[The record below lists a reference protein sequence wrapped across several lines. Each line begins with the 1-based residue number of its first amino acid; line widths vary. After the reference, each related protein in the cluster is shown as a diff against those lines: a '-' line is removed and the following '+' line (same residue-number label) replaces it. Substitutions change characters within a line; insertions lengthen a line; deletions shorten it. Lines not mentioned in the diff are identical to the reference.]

1 MPKPQKII
9 GLINRYSDSGH
20 HESWLAIYVQLLL
33 KNNYQVVVVTP
44 NVDDFEA
51 NLTRIGIDPDYSR
64 LTIVKN
70 NLILKKE
77 ILHEILRPIKKLV
90 KKCIAFSR
98 LDKKHGPKSKGEIV
112 HSDQSINSGFVDKKY
127 VDQIVATVWR
137 KSNIKLDFIFFMYLD
152 DFSIKSYDWNYPLYS
167 NRVLWGGLR
176 FAPFKNIL
184 NVGMEGYLHDE
195 NFFGMCFLD
204 QNSCHQYQ
212 LKISDK
218 QFSYLPDVTNTSL
231 PPNESLESINIRNL
245 VNGRKMILLCGSI
258 ESRKNVKLFCES
270 AQLFDERE
278 YFFLIAGKVEYQT
291 FSDEELIA
299 LKNFQ
304 TCSKGNTLLI
314 DTRFKD
320 ESHLNELIEL
330 SSVIFAVY
338 KDFNQSSNMLAKSAY
353 FRRPILVAQ
362 DSLMGEVVEGSK
374 IGRTV
379 NGSSLDVLVEALH
392 GLDESPVDFHYF
404 DEYQKNSSFELLERQ
419 LISFLQK
426 ARVQN
431 DCIT

>member
-51 NLTRIGIDPDYSR
+51 NLARIGIDPNCSR

-70 NLILKKE
+70 KLILKKE
-77 ILHEILRPIKKLV
+77 IVHKILRPIKKFV
-90 KKCIAFSR
+90 KKCMDFSK
-98 LDKKHGPKSKGEIV
+98 LDIKHSRKSKGEIV
-112 HSDQSINSGFVDKKY
+112 HSDQNINSGFVDKKY
-127 VDQIVATVWR
+127 VDQIVTTVWR

-204 QNSCHQYQ
+204 KNSCHQYQ
-212 LKISDK
+212 QKISDK

-231 PPNESLESINIRNL
+231 PPNESSELLSIKKL
-245 VNGRKMILLCGSI
+245 VNGRKIILLCGSI

-270 AQLFDERE
+270 AQVLDERD
-278 YFFLIAGKVEYQT
+278 YFFLIAGKVQYQT
-291 FSDEELIA
+291 FDVEELIA

-304 TCSKGNTLLI
+304 TRSKGNTLLI
-314 DTRFKD
+314 DRRFND
-320 ESHLNELIEL
+320 ESHMNALIEL

-338 KDFNQSSNMLAKSAY
+338 KDFNQSSNMPAKAAY
-353 FRRPILVAQ
+353 FRRPVLVAK
-362 DSLMGEVVEGSK
+362 DSLMGEIVQGSQ
-374 IGRTV
+374 IGRAIDPSSIDDLAKAL
-379 NGSSLDVLVEALH
+379 NGLNEA
-392 GLDESPVDFHYF
+392 PVDQYRFVDY
-404 DEYQKNSSFELLERQ
+404 KIKSSFELLEHR

-426 ARVQN
+426 AHQ
-431 DCIT
+431 